1 MQNNLEKN
9 VENYFV
15 DVLKML
21 YLCSRAAKIGCVRHI
36 RIKNLRVCFVLRS
49 FALFLHSVTWSGCL
63 KSASYVIFIAIRVVM
78 MPDFVA

>member
-21 YLCSRAAKIGCVRHI
+21 YLCIVILRQVAL
-36 RIKNLRVCFVLRS
+36 NL
-49 FALFLHSVTWSGCL
+49 H
-63 KSASYVIFIAIRVVM
+63 VI
-78 MPDFVA
+78 